1 MNLAP
6 IHDPS
11 SSSTTTT
18 SSSTPYGLTKDEFS
32 TLDSII
38 RTHHTFP
45 RSPNTCTSLIAH
57 RVDAPAHAIWRF
69 VRDFANPNKY
79 KHFIKSCTRF
89 VRDFANPNKYK
100 HFIKSCTIRVNG
112 NGIKEIKVGTIREV
126 SVVSGLPA
134 STSVEILEVLD
145 EEKRI
150 LSFRV
155 LGGEHR
161 LNNYRS
167 VTSVN
172 EFVVLE
178 KDKKKRVYSVVL
190 ESYIVDIP
198 QGNTEEDTRMFVDT
212 VVKSNLQNLAVIST
226 ASPT

>member
-1 MNLAP
+1 MNPNLDP
-6 IHDPS
+6 IHGPS

-18 SSSTPYGLTKDEFS
+18 ASSSTPYGLTKEEFS

-45 RSPNTCTSLIAH
+45 RSSNTCTSLIVH
-57 RVDAPAHAIWRF
+57 RIDAPAHAIWRF

-79 KHFIKSCTRF
+79 KHFIR
-89 VRDFANPNKYK
+89 
-100 HFIKSCTIRVNG
+100 SCTIRGYG
-112 NGIKEIKVGTIREV
+112 NNDGVKEIKVGTIREV

-134 STSVEILEVLD
+134 STSVEMLEALD

-172 EFVVLE
+172 EFVVLDQ
-178 KDKKKRVYSVVL
+178 KDKKRVYSVVL

-198 QGNTEEDTRMFVDT
+198 KGNTEEDTRMFVDT
-212 VVKSNLQNLAVIST
+212 VVKSNLQNLAAVST

>member
-1 MNLAP
+1 MNPNLAP
-6 IHDPS
+6 SHTPSS
-11 SSSTTTT
+11 SSSTTT
-18 SSSTPYGLTKDEFS
+18 TPYGLTKDEFS
-32 TLDSII
+32 TLDPII
-38 RTHHTFP
+38 KTHHTFP

-57 RVDAPAHAIWRF
+57 RVDAPARAIWRF

-79 KHFIKSCTRF
+79 KHFIKSCT
-89 VRDFANPNKYK
+89 
-100 HFIKSCTIRVNG
+100 IRGNG
-112 NGIKEIKVGTIREV
+112 NKEIISVGTIREV

-134 STSVEILEVLD
+134 STSVEMLEALD
-145 EEKRI
+145 EEKRL

-161 LNNYRS
+161 LRNYRS

-178 KDKKKRVYSVVL
+178 EKDKVKRVYSVVL

-198 QGNTEEDTRMFVDT
+198 KGNTEEDTRMFVDT
-212 VVKSNLQNLAVIST
+212 VVKSNLQNLAAVSM
-226 ASPT
+226 ASQT

>member
-1 MNLAP
+1 MNPNLAP
-6 IHDPS
+6 IHASSIQS
-11 SSSTTTT
+11 SSS
-18 SSSTPYGLTKDEFS
+18 SISSTPYGLTKEEFS
-32 TLDSII
+32 TLDPII

-45 RSPNTCTSLIAH
+45 RSPNTCASLIVH
-57 RVDAPAHAIWRF
+57 RVDAPARAIWRF

-79 KHFIKSCTRF
+79 KHFIKSCT
-89 VRDFANPNKYK
+89 
-100 HFIKSCTIRVNG
+100 IRG
-112 NGIKEIKVGTIREV
+112 NGKEISVGTIREV

-134 STSVEILEVLD
+134 STSVEILEALD

-161 LNNYRS
+161 LRNYRS

-172 EFVVLE
+172 EFVVLD
-178 KDKKKRVYSVVL
+178 KDKVKRVYSVVL

-198 QGNTEEDTRMFVDT
+198 KGNTEEDTRMFVDT
-212 VVKSNLQNLAVIST
+212 VVKSNLQNLAAVST

>member
-1 MNLAP
+1 MNPNLAP
-6 IHDPS
+6 THGAPS
-11 SSSTTTT
+11 SSSTTT
-18 SSSTPYGLTKDEFS
+18 TPYGLTKDEFS
-32 TLDSII
+32 TLDPII
-38 RTHHTFP
+38 RTHHKFQ

-57 RVDAPAHAIWRF
+57 RVDAPARTIWRF

-79 KHFIKSCTRF
+79 KHFIK
-89 VRDFANPNKYK
+89 N
-100 HFIKSCTIRVNG
+100 CTIRG
-112 NGIKEIKVGTIREV
+112 NGKEISVGTIREV

-134 STSVEILEVLD
+134 STSVEMLEALD

-150 LSFRV
+150 MSFRV

-161 LNNYRS
+161 LRNYRS

-178 KDKKKRVYSVVL
+178 KDKVKKVYSVVL

-198 QGNTEEDTRMFVDT
+198 KGNTEEDTRMFVDT
-212 VVKSNLQNLAVIST
+212 VVKSNLQNLAAVSM

>member
-1 MNLAP
+1 
-6 IHDPS
+6 
-11 SSSTTTT
+11 
-18 SSSTPYGLTKDEFS
+18 
-32 TLDSII
+32 
-38 RTHHTFP
+38 
-45 RSPNTCTSLIAH
+45 
-57 RVDAPAHAIWRF
+57 
-69 VRDFANPNKY
+69 
-79 KHFIKSCTRF
+79 
-89 VRDFANPNKYK
+89 
-100 HFIKSCTIRVNG
+100 
-112 NGIKEIKVGTIREV
+112 
-126 SVVSGLPA
+126 VVSGLPA

>member
-1 MNLAP
+1 MNPNLPLSHAP
-6 IHDPS
+6 SS
-11 SSSTTTT
+11 SSSTTT
-18 SSSTPYGLTKDEFS
+18 TPYGLTKDEFS
-32 TLDSII
+32 TLDPII
-38 RTHHTFP
+38 RTHHTLP

-57 RVDAPAHAIWRF
+57 RVDAPARTIWRF

-79 KHFIKSCTRF
+79 KHFIKSCT
-89 VRDFANPNKYK
+89 
-100 HFIKSCTIRVNG
+100 IRG
-112 NGIKEIKVGTIREV
+112 NGKEISVGTIREV

-134 STSVEILEVLD
+134 STSVEILEALD

-161 LNNYRS
+161 LRNYRS

-178 KDKKKRVYSVVL
+178 KDKVKRLYSVVL

-198 QGNTEEDTRMFVDT
+198 KGNTEEDTRMFVDT
-212 VVKSNLQNLAVIST
+212 VVKSNLQNLAVVSM

>member
-1 MNLAP
+1 MNPNDLAP
-6 IHDPS
+6 IHGPS
-11 SSSTTTT
+11 SSSSTTT
-18 SSSTPYGLTKDEFS
+18 SSSTPYGLTKEEFS

-45 RSPNTCTSLIAH
+45 RSSNTCTSLITH
-57 RVDAPAHAIWRF
+57 RVDAPANAIWRF

-79 KHFIKSCTRF
+79 KHFIKSCT
-89 VRDFANPNKYK
+89 
-100 HFIKSCTIRVNG
+100 IRGNNG
-112 NGIKEIKVGTIREV
+112 NEIKVGTIREV

-134 STSVEILEVLD
+134 STSVEILEALD
-145 EEKRI
+145 EAKRI

-198 QGNTEEDTRMFVDT
+198 KGNTEEDTRMFVDT
-212 VVKSNLQNLAVIST
+212 VVKSNLQNLAAVST

>member
-1 MNLAP
+1 MNPNLAP
-6 IHDPS
+6 IHVPS
-11 SSSTTTT
+11 S
-18 SSSTPYGLTKDEFS
+18 SSSTPYGLTKDEYS

-57 RVDAPAHAIWRF
+57 RVDAPARAIWRF

-79 KHFIKSCTRF
+79 KHFIKSCT
-89 VRDFANPNKYK
+89 
-100 HFIKSCTIRVNG
+100 IRG
-112 NGIKEIKVGTIREV
+112 NGVKEISVGTIREV

-134 STSVEILEVLD
+134 STSVEILEALD

-172 EFVVLE
+172 EFVVTE
-178 KDKKKRVYSVVL
+178 KDKKRVYSVVL

-198 QGNTEEDTRMFVDT
+198 KGNTEEDTRMFVDT
-212 VVKSNLQNLAVIST
+212 VVKSNLQNLAVVST

>member
-1 MNLAP
+1 MNLNLAP
-6 IHDPS
+6 INNPS
-11 SSSTTTT
+11 SSSSTTT
-18 SSSTPYGLTKDEFS
+18 SSSTPYGLTKEEFS

-79 KHFIKSCTRF
+79 KHFIKSCT
-89 VRDFANPNKYK
+89 
-100 HFIKSCTIRVNG
+100 IRGDG
-112 NGIKEIKVGTIREV
+112 NGVKEIKVGTIREV
-126 SVVSGLPA
+126 SVISGLPA
-134 STSVEILEVLD
+134 STSVEILEALD

-178 KDKKKRVYSVVL
+178 KDKKKVYSVVL

-198 QGNTEEDTRMFVDT
+198 KGNTEEDTRMFVDT
-212 VVKSNLQNLAVIST
+212 VVKSNLQNLAVVST

>member
-1 MNLAP
+1 MNPNLSP
-6 IHDPS
+6 IHSPS
-11 SSSTTTT
+11 S

-32 TLDSII
+32 TLDPII

-57 RVDAPAHAIWRF
+57 RVDAPARTIWR
-69 VRDFANPNKY
+69 Y
-79 KHFIKSCTRF
+79 

-100 HFIKSCTIRVNG
+100 HFIKSCTIRG
-112 NGIKEIKVGTIREV
+112 NVKEISVGTIREV

-134 STSVEILEVLD
+134 STSVEMLEALD
-145 EEKRI
+145 DERRI

-161 LNNYRS
+161 LRNYRS

-178 KDKKKRVYSVVL
+178 KDKVKRVYSVVL

-198 QGNTEEDTRMFVDT
+198 KGNTEEDTRMFVDT
-212 VVKSNLQNLAVIST
+212 VVKSNLQNLAAVST